1 MTDYAAALARL
12 IQEHREPDP
21 SLTAIA
27 NGPSPEAWNLL
38 RGQMEPAGEE
48 REEVNR

>member
-12 IQEHREPDP
+12 IEQHREPRP
-21 SLTAIA
+21 SLIAIA

-38 RGQMEPAGEE
+38 RGQMEPVSEE
-48 REEVNR
+48 REEVGR

>member
-1 MTDYAAALARL
+1 MTDYTAALARL
-12 IQEHREPDP
+12 IEQHREADP

-38 RGQMEPAGEE
+38 RGQMEPIGEE
-48 REEVNR
+48 KEEIGR